1 MHELFPQIEANTIP
15 SVSQLTARVK
25 EVLEPNFKHVWVKGE
40 LSNLRRQS
48 SGHYYFS
55 LKDTDSQIPCVFFNR
70 HAQTCDFEL
79 SDGAELLLFGD
90 LSVYEPY
97 GRYQFMVKQAL
108 EAGTGDRHRLFEQL
122 KQKLHAQGLFDKQ
135 HKKPI
140 PGLPKRI
147 ALVTSP
153 TGAAIQDF
161 LRILKRRNYSGNI
174 DLFPVLVQGA
184 SAKDSIEKA
193 LQYIDQNKAVY
204 DCLVLTRGGG
214 SIEDLW
220 TFNEESLAHSLY
232 NCRVPSISA
241 IGHEIDTVLSDLVAD
256 YRAETPSGAAEY
268 LSSLY
273 LSNKERLIEARKDLH
288 RLVQQRLKHESEH
301 LVHRQK
307 TLSYNTPQN
316 TIDKRMIQLDLQ
328 EKKLSQNLIQQIQV
342 KSAVFHHFSAQF
354 QRHHPRLRLVSEGS
368 KLSQRARQLGQQ
380 IKYSTENEQRKI
392 QHLQQRLNNSSMQ
405 SSLKRGFVILKND
418 SGSILSRADQA
429 EKESEFEACFIDGS
443 IALEK
448 NRGKMKKFGRK

>member
-241 IGHEIDTVLSDLVAD
+241 IGHEIDTVLCDLVAD

-273 LSNKERLIEARKDLH
+273 LSNKERLIEAKKSLR
-288 RLVQQRLKHESEH
+288 RLAEQRLKSEKERMQH
-301 LVHRQK
+301 QQK
-307 TLSYNTPQN
+307 ILALNTPQN
-316 TIDKRMIQLDLQ
+316 TIDKRMIELDLQ
-328 EKKLSQNLIQQIQV
+328 EKKLSQNLIQLIQV
-342 KSAVFHHFSAQF
+342 KSALYHNFSAQF
-354 QRHHPRLRLVSEGS
+354 QRHHPHQRLISEGS
-368 KLSQRARQLGQQ
+368 KLIQCARQLKQLIG
-380 IKYSTENEQRKI
+380 YSTKNEHSKLMNYR
-392 QHLQQRLNNSSMQ
+392 QRLNNTSMQ
-405 SSLKRGFVILKND
+405 SSLKRGFVILKNEE
-418 SGSILSRADQA
+418 GSVMSQVDQA
-429 EKESEFEACFIDGS
+429 KKESTFEAFFIDGS

-448 NRGKMKKFGRK
+448 KSKKSKNGRK

>member
-1 MHELFPQIEANTIP
+1 MHDLFPQVEPNAIP

-25 EVLEPNFKHVWVKGE
+25 EVLEPNFKQLWVKGE

-55 LKDTDSQIPCVFFNR
+55 LKDSDSQLPCVFFNR

-79 SDGAELLLFGD
+79 SDGAEVLLFGD

-122 KQKLHAQGLFDKQ
+122 KQKLHSEGLFDKR
-135 HKKPI
+135 HKKAI
-140 PGLPKRI
+140 PSVPKRI
-147 ALVTSP
+147 ALITSP

-161 LRILKRRNYSGNI
+161 LRILKRRHFSGTI
-174 DLFPVLVQGA
+174 DLLPVLVQGH
-184 SAKDSIEKA
+184 SAKDSILEA
-193 LQYIDQNKAVY
+193 LKYIDENHLAY

-220 TFNEESLAHSLY
+220 TFNEESLARALF

-241 IGHEIDTVLSDLVAD
+241 IGHEIDTVLCDLVAD

-273 LSNKERLIEARKDLH
+273 LSNKERLKEAKKSLR
-288 RLVQQRLKHESEH
+288 RLAEQRLKSEKERMQH
-301 LVHRQK
+301 QQK
-307 TLSYNTPQN
+307 TLAYNTPQN
-316 TIDKRMIQLDLQ
+316 TIDKRMIELDLQ
-328 EKKLSQNLIQQIQV
+328 EKKLSQNLIQLIQV
-342 KSAVFHHFSAQF
+342 KSALYHHFSAQF
-354 QRHHPRLRLVSEGS
+354 QRHHPYQRLISEGS
-368 KLSQRARQLGQQ
+368 KLSHRARQLKQLIG
-380 IKYSTENEQRKI
+380 YSTKNEQSKLMHYR
-392 QHLQQRLNNSSMQ
+392 QRLDNTSVQ
-405 SSLKRGFVILKND
+405 SSLKRGFVILKNEA
-418 SGSILSRADQA
+418 GSVMSRVDQA
-429 EKESEFEACFIDGS
+429 EKESGFEAFFIDGS

-448 NRGKMKKFGRK
+448 KNKKK